1 MNEIAMLC
9 SGIGIGLFCGTSL
22 AILIVAM
29 CVAAK
34 RGDEINRQIRSN
46 FPTSPD

>member
-1 MNEIAMLC
+1 MNETIMLWL
-9 SGIGIGLFCGTSL
+9 GIGIGLFCGIPL

-29 CVAAK
+29 CVAAR